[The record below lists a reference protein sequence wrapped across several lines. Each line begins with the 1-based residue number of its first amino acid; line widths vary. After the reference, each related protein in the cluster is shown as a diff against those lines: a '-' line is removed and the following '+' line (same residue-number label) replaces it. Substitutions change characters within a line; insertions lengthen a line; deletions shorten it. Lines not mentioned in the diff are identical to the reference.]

1 MTVFTH
7 SVCSFSAFY
16 SKGGERGGPA
26 PRREARKVSIPKL
39 KREEIDMINEDW
51 DNTEMTTLMWEVIS
65 RGDYNE
71 LAGLLEEQP
80 GLAHIR
86 SEDGRGPMWWAY
98 EFGRTKMIDLLK
110 QAGVSEERTDRNGLR
125 PPEVRRK

>member
-1 MTVFTH
+1 
-7 SVCSFSAFY
+7 
-16 SKGGERGGPA
+16 
-26 PRREARKVSIPKL
+26 
-39 KREEIDMINEDW
+39 MINEDW

-110 QAGVSEERTDRNGLR
+110 QAGVSEERTDRN
-125 PPEVRRK
+125 